1 MAGRSN
7 RRGFRLPLSPD
18 ILPPAT
24 APIDPH
30 AKAGLEAFD
39 SLPEDIR
46 AYMKRAPRS
55 FKSLEVAAE
64 VDRIG
69 EDLTLSRLKK
79 LGRSYN
85 HLR

>member
-1 MAGRSN
+1 MAGRLN
-7 RRGFRLPLSPD
+7 RRAFRLPLSPD
-18 ILPPAT
+18 ILPPAE
-24 APIDPH
+24 APIDEH

-46 AYMKRAPRS
+46 AYMKRAPKS
-55 FKSLEVAAE
+55 FKSLSVAAE
-64 VDRIG
+64 VARLG

-85 HLR
+85 HIR